1 MFIILLVT
9 MIIPFKAFIIISKRI
24 FQMKNMPL
32 KLENSC
38 VGYQLEVISS
48 LEPLTIEDYENVC
61 ANLCDRTNNT
71 IGRTLSALWSLFQGL
86 KFSKPSLE
94 KIELITKSPEE
105 RKGNI
110 DRVHKASLSSSV
122 KKLFFDVQED
132 EYFIF
137 GHTHKLFLENN
148 SKVANSGSWVKD
160 AERHNTYIKIKNQQ
174 VKLKDYQW
182 ICEI

>member
-1 MFIILLVT
+1 

-71 IGRTLSALWSLFQGL
+71 IGRTLSAL
-86 KFSKPSLE
+86 
-94 KIELITKSPEE
+94 
-105 RKGNI
+105 
-110 DRVHKASLSSSV
+110 
-122 KKLFFDVQED
+122 
-132 EYFIF
+132 
-137 GHTHKLFLENN
+137 
-148 SKVANSGSWVKD
+148 
-160 AERHNTYIKIKNQQ
+160 
-174 VKLKDYQW
+174 
-182 ICEI
+182 